1 MPHSSQTLSFVDAQR
16 VSFELVHEVRLEAP
30 QRGDKV
36 NVPSKGRDHPRRCGE
51 HRRCPCIAYYNP
63 GIIPTCAGSTQGR
76 GAWWPLSWDHPRRCG
91 EHSTVPFGATVR
103 RGSSPHVR
111 GARFMDRDNV
121 HEEGIIPACAG
132 STLLELQNLLLY
144 GDHPRMCGEH
154 IEPTWYAVAVSG
166 SSPHVRGALQPLGA
180 KALVRGIIP
189 ACAGSTRSESCCP
202 RRQRDH
208 PRMCGE
214 HESWFEYTAKTTGSS
229 PHVRG
234 APHAQLAHAVL
245 LGIIPACAGST
256 EWKMGHWPYDRDHPR
271 MCGEHKLNDR
281 IRIGVQ
287 GSSPHVRG
295 ARTHPFQRLA
305 QAGIISACAGS
316 TRPRT

>member
-1 MPHSSQTLSFVDAQR
+1 M
-16 VSFELVHEVRLEAP
+16 
-30 QRGDKV
+30 
-36 NVPSKGRDHPRRCGE
+36 CGE
-51 HRRCPCIAYYNP
+51 HASRAPESPA
-63 GIIPTCAGSTQGR
+63 
-76 GAWWPLSWDHPRRCG
+76 L
-91 EHSTVPFGATVR
+91 

-111 GARFMDRDNV
+111 GAHRAD
-121 HEEGIIPACAG
+121 
-132 STLLELQNLLLY
+132 
-144 GDHPRMCGEH
+144 
-154 IEPTWYAVAVSG
+154 
-166 SSPHVRGALQPLGA
+166 
-180 KALVRGIIP
+180 LVCRRRVGIIP

-256 EWKMGHWPYDRDHPR
+256 EWKMGHCPYYRDHPR

>member
-166 SSPHVRGALQPLGA
+166 SSPHVRGALGRRSDVPIPA
-180 KALVRGIIP
+180 GIIP
-189 ACAGSTRSESCCP
+189 ACAGSTRHERP
-202 RRQRDH
+202 ARLRPGDH

-214 HESWFEYTAKTTGSS
+214 HAIDGDFGYYTKGSS

-234 APHAQLAHAVL
+234 APPSQ
-245 LGIIPACAGST
+245 S
-256 EWKMGHWPYDRDHPR
+256 
-271 MCGEHKLNDR
+271 
-281 IRIGVQ
+281 Q
-287 GSSPHVRG
+287 GR
-295 ARTHPFQRLA
+295 
-305 QAGIISACAGS
+305 
-316 TRPRT
+316 

>member
-1 MPHSSQTLSFVDAQR
+1 M
-16 VSFELVHEVRLEAP
+16 
-30 QRGDKV
+30 
-36 NVPSKGRDHPRRCGE
+36 CGE
-51 HRRCPCIAYYNP
+51 HRSSV
-63 GIIPTCAGSTQGR
+63 TCLRNRA
-76 GAWWPLSWDHPRRCG
+76 
-91 EHSTVPFGATVR
+91 E
-103 RGSSPHVR
+103 SSPHVR
-111 GARFMDRDNV
+111 GAPCRTPRREG
-121 HEEGIIPACAG
+121 HYGIIPACAG
-132 STLLELQNLLLY
+132 STRSEGLCPVSH

-154 IEPTWYAVAVSG
+154 APRDSWVATGRG

-256 EWKMGHWPYDRDHPR
+256 EWKMGHCPYYRDHPR
-271 MCGEHKLNDR
+271 MCGEHAR
-281 IRIGVQ
+281 IRFRDSLKL

-295 ARTHPFQRLA
+295 AQVDKSPGEGLT
-305 QAGIISACAGS
+305 GIIPACAGS
-316 TRPRT
+316 TALCRR